1 MYDKISVDF
10 TKTGL
15 ENVKDLL
22 VDGGYPRAELEKI
35 AIYTTKEVDNQGTTE
50 LYVGTSD
57 ADFANRMTNAGVDVS
72 TVPSAATDTDGSVKA
87 GFTKIIKHNYRRV
100 DPVKTTQIHQFTD
113 TDENGDYI
121 ELNVPLTAI
130 TSEKLEKY
138 LKKALFSTT
147 GDAVTGQ
154 RIFGADVV
162 TEGGTPVTLQYG
174 ENKVNYDYTTDDAK
188 LCFAKRD
195 PQQKLT
201 VRLRSDVEIGDQ
213 VILFPYL
220 GNNPHELVS
229 DSTPIPAFETK
240 GLAQD
245 LTGLATRYVGQ
256 NAYGPNRDI
265 VKSNHVYGV
274 SINLNDVT
282 DPAKLKQAY
291 LTKAYANVPAR
302 QQLVAE
308 QEFQR
313 QGTTRVE
320 YSFGAGKLGADIER
334 VVEFRSTGSTSDPA
348 YKLTES
354 VGFYVAPTT
363 AKAIAKALHEAEH
376 NQGLFKD
383 EKILETSIGKAGDAT
398 IYYTLDDA
406 AALENHQASV
416 DTEDGRAKLKALF
429 EAQIGDTLIG
439 TKKALKVEFQ
449 DPDAGGVVYDKDS
462 FTFKISAAEGYEDF
476 IVGSIYVVGDF
487 TVGKFHVADELNGFS
502 EGLVAV

>member
-1 MYDKISVDF
+1 MYDKISVNF
-10 TKTGL
+10 EKTGL

-35 AIYTTKEVDNQGTTE
+35 SIYTTKEVDNQGTTE

-100 DPVKTTQIHQFTD
+100 DPVKSTQIHQFTD
-113 TDENGDYI
+113 SDVNGEYI
-121 ELNVPLTAI
+121 DLTAP
-130 TSEKLEKY
+130 SKENLDKY
-138 LKKALFSTT
+138 IKTFLFNTA
-147 GDAVTGQ
+147 GNPVLGQ
-154 RIFGADVV
+154 HIFGADIV
-162 TEGGTPVTLQYG
+162 TEGGASVILQYG

-256 NAYGPNRDI
+256 NAYGLNRDI

-313 QGTTRVE
+313 QGTTRVD
-320 YSFGAGKLGADIER
+320 YSFGAGKLGDIER
-334 VVEFRSTGSTSDPA
+334 VVEFRSTGDTSDPA

-398 IYYTLDDA
+398 IYFTLDDA

-416 DTEDGRAKLKALF
+416 DTEDGRTKLKALF
-429 EAQIGDTLIG
+429 DVQIRDTLIG
-439 TKKALKVEFQ
+439 TKKALKLEFQ

-487 TVGKFHVADELNGFS
+487 TVGKFHVAGELNGFS
-502 EGLVAV
+502 EGLVEV

>member
-22 VDGGYPRAELEKI
+22 VDGGYPRAELEKVS
-35 AIYTTKEVDNQGTTE
+35 IYTTKEVDNQGTTE
-50 LYVGTSD
+50 LYVGTAD

-72 TVPSAATDTDGSVKA
+72 TVPNSATDTDGSVKA

-100 DPVKTTQIHQFTD
+100 DPVKATQIHQFTD
-113 TDENGDYI
+113 TDENGEYVD
-121 ELNVPLTAI
+121 LTAPS
-130 TSEKLEKY
+130 SENLEKVF
-138 LKKALFSTT
+138 KKKLFSST
-147 GDAVTGQ
+147 GDVVTGQ
-154 RIFGADVV
+154 RIFGADIV
-162 TEGGTPVTLQYG
+162 TEGGASVTLQYG

-220 GNNPHELVS
+220 GYTPHELVS

-256 NAYGPNRDI
+256 NAYGPNHDI

-313 QGTTRVE
+313 QGTTRVD

-334 VVEFRSTGSTSDPA
+334 VVEFRSTGNTSDPA

-363 AKAIAKALHEAEH
+363 AKAVAKALHELEH

-398 IYYTLDDA
+398 IYYTLDDQ
-406 AALENHQASV
+406 AALDNHQASV
-416 DTEDGRAKLKALF
+416 DTEDGRTKLKALF
-429 EAQIGDTLIG
+429 ETQINDTLIG
-439 TKKALKVEFQ
+439 TKKAFKVEFQ
-449 DPDAGGVVYDKDS
+449 DPEANGVTYDKDS
-462 FTFKISAAEGYEDF
+462 FTFKISAAAGYEDF

-502 EGLVAV
+502 EGLVEV

>member
-22 VDGGYPRAELEKI
+22 VDGGYPRAELEKVS
-35 AIYTTKEVDNQGTTE
+35 IYTTKEVDNQGTTE
-50 LYVGTSD
+50 LYVGTAD

-72 TVPSAATDTDGSVKA
+72 TVPNSATDTDGSVKA

-100 DPVKTTQIHQFTD
+100 DPVKATQIHQFTD
-113 TDENGDYI
+113 TDENGEYVD
-121 ELNVPLTAI
+121 LTAPS
-130 TSEKLEKY
+130 SENLEKVF
-138 LKKALFSTT
+138 KKKLFSST
-147 GDAVTGQ
+147 GDVVTGQ
-154 RIFGADVV
+154 RIFGADIV
-162 TEGGTPVTLQYG
+162 TEGGASVTLQYG

-220 GNNPHELVS
+220 GYTPHELVS

-256 NAYGPNRDI
+256 SAFGPNRDI

-313 QGTTRVE
+313 QGTTRVG
-320 YSFGAGKLGADIER
+320 YSLGEGKLGDIER
-334 VVEFRSTGSTSDPA
+334 VVEFRSTGDTSDPA

-363 AKAIAKALHEAEH
+363 AKAVAKALHELEH

-398 IYYTLDDA
+398 IYYTLDDQ
-406 AALENHQASV
+406 AALEGHQASV
-416 DTEDGRAKLKALF
+416 DTEDGRAKLKQLF
-429 EAQIGDTLIG
+429 EVQISDTLIG

-449 DPDAGGVVYDKDS
+449 DPDAGGVTYDKDS

>member
-72 TVPSAATDTDGSVKA
+72 TVPNAATDTDGSVKA
-87 GFTKIIKHNYRRV
+87 GFTKVIKHNYRRL
-100 DPVKTTQIHQFTD
+100 DPVKTRQIHQFTD
-113 TDENGDYI
+113 TDENGEYVD
-121 ELNVPLTAI
+121 LTAP
-130 TSEKLEKY
+130 TSENLEKHI
-138 LKKALFSTT
+138 KKALFSST

-154 RIFGADVV
+154 RIFGADIV
-162 TEGGTPVTLQYG
+162 TEQGASVTLQYG

-220 GNNPHELVS
+220 GSTPHELVS

-256 NAYGPNRDI
+256 NAFGPNRDI

-274 SINLNDVT
+274 SVNLNDVT
-282 DPAKLKQAY
+282 DLAKLKQAY

-313 QGTTRVE
+313 QGTTRVG
-320 YSFGAGKLGADIER
+320 YSLGEGKLGDIER
-334 VVEFRSTGSTSDPA
+334 VVEFRSTGDTSDPA
-348 YKLTES
+348 YKLNS
-354 VGFYVAPTT
+354 FVGFYVAPTT

-376 NQGLFKD
+376 NHGLFKD

-416 DTEDGRAKLKALF
+416 DTEDGRTKLKALF

-502 EGLVAV
+502 EGLVEV

>member
-1 MYDKISVDF
+1 MYDKSSVDF
-10 TKTGL
+10 AKTGL

-22 VDGGYPRAELEKI
+22 VDGGYPRAELEKVS
-35 AIYTTKEVDNQGTTE
+35 IYTTKEVDNQGTTE
-50 LYVGTSD
+50 LYVGTAD

-72 TVPSAATDTDGSVKA
+72 TVPNSATDTDGSVKA

-100 DPVKTTQIHQFTD
+100 DPVKATQIHQFTD
-113 TDENGDYI
+113 TDENGEYVD
-121 ELNVPLTAI
+121 LTAPS
-130 TSEKLEKY
+130 SENLEKVF
-138 LKKALFSTT
+138 KKKLFSTT
-147 GDAVTGQ
+147 GDVVTGQ
-154 RIFGADVV
+154 RIFGADIV
-162 TEGGTPVTLQYG
+162 TEGGASVTLQYG

-220 GNNPHELVS
+220 GYTPHELVS

-256 NAYGPNRDI
+256 NAFGPNRDI

-313 QGTTRVE
+313 QGTTRVG
-320 YSFGAGKLGADIER
+320 YSLGEGKLGDIER
-334 VVEFRSTGSTSDPA
+334 VVEFRSTGDTSDPA

-363 AKAIAKALHEAEH
+363 AKAIAKALHELEH

-398 IYYTLDDA
+398 IYYTLDDQ
-406 AALENHQASV
+406 AALDNHQASV
-416 DTEDGRAKLKALF
+416 DTEDGRAKLKQLF
-429 EAQIGDTLIG
+429 EAQISDTLIS

-449 DPDAGGVVYDKDS
+449 DPDANGVTYDKDS

>member
-22 VDGGYPRAELEKI
+22 VDGGYPRAELDKFS
-35 AIYTTKEVDNQGTTE
+35 IYTTKEVDNEGVTE
-50 LYVGTSD
+50 LYVGTAD
-57 ADFANRMTNAGVDVS
+57 ADIANRMTNAGVDVS

-100 DPVKTTQIHQFTD
+100 DPVKSTQIHQFTD
-113 TDENGDYI
+113 TDENGEYVD
-121 ELNVPLTAI
+121 LTAPS
-130 TSEKLEKY
+130 SENLEKVF
-138 LKKALFSTT
+138 KKKLFSTT
-147 GDAVTGQ
+147 GDVVTGQ
-154 RIFGADVV
+154 RIFGADIV
-162 TEGGTPVTLQYG
+162 TEGGASVTLQYG

-220 GNNPHELVS
+220 GYTPHELVS

-256 NAYGPNRDI
+256 NAYGPNHDI

-313 QGTTRVE
+313 QGTTRVD

-334 VVEFRSTGSTSDPA
+334 VVEFRSTGDTSDPA
-348 YKLTES
+348 YKLTER

-363 AKAIAKALHEAEH
+363 AKAIAKALREAEH

-416 DTEDGRAKLKALF
+416 DTEDGRTKLKALF

-449 DPDAGGVVYDKDS
+449 DPDAGGVTYDKDS

>member
-22 VDGGYPRAELEKI
+22 VDGGYPRAELDKFS
-35 AIYTTKEVDNQGTTE
+35 IYTTKEVDNEGVTE
-50 LYVGTSD
+50 LYVGTAD
-57 ADFANRMTNAGVDVS
+57 ADIANRMTNAGVDVS
-72 TVPSAATDTDGSVKA
+72 TVPSSATDTDGSVKA

-100 DPVKTTQIHQFTD
+100 DPVKTRQIHQFTD
-113 TDENGDYI
+113 TDENGEYVD
-121 ELNVPLTAI
+121 LTAP
-130 TSEKLEKY
+130 TSENLEKHI
-138 LKKALFSTT
+138 KKALFSST
-147 GDAVTGQ
+147 GDVVTGQ
-154 RIFGADVV
+154 RIFGADIV
-162 TEGGTPVTLQYG
+162 TEQGASVTLQYG

-220 GNNPHELVS
+220 GSTPHELVS
-229 DSTPIPAFETK
+229 ESTPIPAFETK

-256 NAYGPNRDI
+256 SAFGPNRDI

-274 SINLNDVT
+274 SVNLNDVT
-282 DPAKLKQAY
+282 DVAKLKQAY

-313 QGTTRVE
+313 QGTTRVD
-320 YSFGAGKLGADIER
+320 YSFGAGKLGDIER
-334 VVEFRSTGSTSDPA
+334 VVEFRSTGSTGDPD

-363 AKAIAKALHEAEH
+363 AKAVAKALHEAEH

-449 DPDAGGVVYDKDS
+449 DPDASGVVYDKDS

>member
-15 ENVKDLL
+15 ENVKELL

-35 AIYTTKEVDNQGTTE
+35 SIYTTKEVDNQGTTE

-100 DPVKTTQIHQFTD
+100 DPVKTRQIHQFTD
-113 TDENGDYI
+113 TDENGEYLD
-121 ELNVPLTAI
+121 LTAP
-130 TSEKLEKY
+130 TSENLEKHI
-138 LKKALFSTT
+138 KKALFSST
-147 GDAVTGQ
+147 GDVVTGQ
-154 RIFGADVV
+154 RIFGADIV
-162 TEGGTPVTLQYG
+162 TEGGASVTLQYG

-220 GNNPHELVS
+220 GYTPHELVS

-274 SINLNDVT
+274 SVSLNDVT
-282 DPAKLKQAY
+282 DLAKLKQAY

-313 QGTTRVE
+313 QGTTRVD
-320 YSFGAGKLGADIER
+320 YSFGAGKLGDIER
-334 VVEFRSTGSTSDPA
+334 VVEFRSTGSTSDPD

-363 AKAIAKALHEAEH
+363 AKAIAKELHEAEH

-406 AALENHQASV
+406 AALENQQASV

-449 DPDAGGVVYDKDS
+449 DPDAGGVTYDKDS

>member
-22 VDGGYPRAELEKI
+22 VDGGYPRAELEKVS
-35 AIYTTKEVDNQGTTE
+35 IYTTKEVDNQGTTE
-50 LYVGTSD
+50 LYVGTAD

-72 TVPSAATDTDGSVKA
+72 TVPNSATDTDGSVKA

-100 DPVKTTQIHQFTD
+100 DPVKATQIHQFTD
-113 TDENGDYI
+113 TDENGEYVD
-121 ELNVPLTAI
+121 LTAPS
-130 TSEKLEKY
+130 SENLEKVF
-138 LKKALFSTT
+138 KKKLFSST
-147 GDAVTGQ
+147 GDVVTGQ
-154 RIFGADVV
+154 RIFGADIV
-162 TEGGTPVTLQYG
+162 TEGGASVTLQYG

-220 GNNPHELVS
+220 GYTPHELVS
-229 DSTPIPAFETK
+229 DSTPIQAFETK

-313 QGTTRVE
+313 QGTTRVG
-320 YSFGAGKLGADIER
+320 YSLGEGKLGDIER
-334 VVEFRSTGSTSDPA
+334 VVEFRSTGNTSDPA

-363 AKAIAKALHEAEH
+363 AKAVAKALHELEH

-398 IYYTLDDA
+398 IYYTLDDQ
-406 AALENHQASV
+406 AALDGHQASV
-416 DTEDGRAKLKALF
+416 DTEDGRAKLKQLF
-429 EAQIGDTLIG
+429 EAQISDTLIG

-449 DPDAGGVVYDKDS
+449 DPDAGGVTYDKDS

>member
-22 VDGGYPRAELEKI
+22 VDGGYPRAELEKVS
-35 AIYTTKEVDNQGTTE
+35 IYTTKEVDNQGTTE
-50 LYVGTSD
+50 LYVGTAD

-72 TVPSAATDTDGSVKA
+72 TVPNSATDTDGSVKA

-100 DPVKTTQIHQFTD
+100 DPVKATQIHQFTD
-113 TDENGDYI
+113 TDENGEYVD
-121 ELNVPLTAI
+121 LTAPS
-130 TSEKLEKY
+130 SENLEKVF
-138 LKKALFSTT
+138 KKKLFSST
-147 GDAVTGQ
+147 GDVITGQ
-154 RIFGADVV
+154 RIFGADIV
-162 TEGGTPVTLQYG
+162 TEGGASVTLQYG

-220 GNNPHELVS
+220 GYTPHELVS

-256 NAYGPNRDI
+256 NAFGPNRDI

-313 QGTTRVE
+313 RGTIRVG
-320 YSFGAGKLGADIER
+320 YSLGEGKLGDIER
-334 VVEFRSTGSTSDPA
+334 VVEFRSTGNTSDPA

-363 AKAIAKALHEAEH
+363 AKAVAKALHELEH

-398 IYYTLDDA
+398 IYYTLDDQ
-406 AALENHQASV
+406 AALDNHQASV
-416 DTEDGRAKLKALF
+416 DTEDGRAKLKQLF
-429 EAQIGDTLIG
+429 EVQISDTLIG

-449 DPDAGGVVYDKDS
+449 DPDAGGVTYDKDS

>member
-22 VDGGYPRAELEKI
+22 VDGGYPRAELEKVS
-35 AIYTTKEVDNQGTTE
+35 IYTTKEVDNQGTTE

-72 TVPSAATDTDGSVKA
+72 TVPNSATDTDGSVKA
-87 GFTKIIKHNYRRV
+87 GFTKVIKHSYRRV
-100 DPVKTTQIHQFTD
+100 DPVKATQIHQFTD
-113 TDENGDYI
+113 TDENGEYVD
-121 ELNVPLTAI
+121 LTAPS
-130 TSEKLEKY
+130 SENLEKVF
-138 LKKALFSTT
+138 KKKLFSTT
-147 GDAVTGQ
+147 GDVVTGQ
-154 RIFGADVV
+154 RIFGADIV
-162 TEGGTPVTLQYG
+162 TEGGASVTLQYG

-195 PQQKLT
+195 TQQKLT
-201 VRLRSDVEIGDQ
+201 VRLRSDVDIGDQ

-220 GNNPHELVS
+220 GYTPHELVS

-256 NAYGPNRDI
+256 SAFGPNRDI

-313 QGTTRVE
+313 QGTTRVD

-334 VVEFRSTGSTSDPA
+334 VVEFRSTGDTSDPA

-363 AKAIAKALHEAEH
+363 AKAVAKALHELEH

-398 IYYTLDDA
+398 IYYTLDDQ
-406 AALENHQASV
+406 AALDNHQASV
-416 DTEDGRAKLKALF
+416 DTEDGRTKLKALF

-476 IVGSIYVVGDF
+476 IVGSVYVVGDF

>member
-100 DPVKTTQIHQFTD
+100 DPVKSTQIHQFTD
-113 TDENGDYI
+113 SDVNGDYI
-121 ELNVPLTAI
+121 DLTAP
-130 TSEKLEKY
+130 SKENLDKY
-138 LKKALFSTT
+138 IKTFLFNTT
-147 GDAVTGQ
+147 GNPVLGQ
-154 RIFGADVV
+154 PIFGADIV
-162 TEGGTPVTLQYG
+162 TEGGASVTLQYG

-220 GNNPHELVS
+220 GSTPHELVS

-256 NAYGPNRDI
+256 KTYGTPANNT

-313 QGTTRVE
+313 QGTTSVD

-334 VVEFRSTGSTSDPA
+334 VVEFRSTGDTRDPA

-383 EKILETSIGKAGDAT
+383 EKILETSIGKSGDAT

-406 AALENHQASV
+406 SALENHQASV
-416 DTEDGRAKLKALF
+416 DTEDGRTKLKALF

>member
-35 AIYTTKEVDNQGTTE
+35 SIYTTKEVDNQGTTE

-100 DPVKTTQIHQFTD
+100 DPVKTRQIHQFTD
-113 TDENGDYI
+113 TDENGEYLD
-121 ELNVPLTAI
+121 LTAP
-130 TSEKLEKY
+130 TSENLEKHI
-138 LKKALFSTT
+138 KKALFSST
-147 GDAVTGQ
+147 GDVVTGQ
-154 RIFGADVV
+154 RIFGADIV
-162 TEGGTPVTLQYG
+162 TEGGTSVTLQYG

-201 VRLRSDVEIGDQ
+201 VRLRSDVEVGDQ

-220 GNNPHELVS
+220 GSTPHELVS

-256 NAYGPNRDI
+256 KTYGAPANNT

-274 SINLNDVT
+274 SIDLNDVT

-313 QGTTRVE
+313 HGTTRVG
-320 YSFGAGKLGADIER
+320 YSLGEGKLGDIER
-334 VVEFRSTGSTSDPA
+334 VVEFRSTGDTSDPA

-376 NQGLFKD
+376 NPGLFKD

-398 IYYTLDDA
+398 IYYTLDDQ
-406 AALENHQASV
+406 AALDTHQASV
-416 DTEDGRAKLKALF
+416 DTEDGRTKLKALF
-429 EAQIGDTLIG
+429 EVQIRDTLIG

-449 DPDAGGVVYDKDS
+449 DPDAGGVTYDKDS

>member
-1 MYDKISVDF
+1 MYDKISVNF
-10 TKTGL
+10 EKTGL

-35 AIYTTKEVDNQGTTE
+35 SIYTTKEVDNQGTTE

-100 DPVKTTQIHQFTD
+100 DPVKSTQIHQFTD
-113 TDENGDYI
+113 SDVNGEYI
-121 ELNVPLTAI
+121 DLTAP
-130 TSEKLEKY
+130 SKENLDKY
-138 LKKALFSTT
+138 IKTFLFNTA
-147 GDAVTGQ
+147 GNPVLGQ
-154 RIFGADVV
+154 HIFGADIV
-162 TEGGTPVTLQYG
+162 TEGGASVILQYG

-256 NAYGPNRDI
+256 NAYGLNRDI

-313 QGTTRVE
+313 QGTTRVD

-334 VVEFRSTGSTSDPA
+334 VVEFRSTGDTSDPA

-398 IYYTLDDA
+398 IYFTLDDA

-416 DTEDGRAKLKALF
+416 DTEDGRTKLKALF
-429 EAQIGDTLIG
+429 DVQIRDTLIG
-439 TKKALKVEFQ
+439 TKKALKLEFQ
-449 DPDAGGVVYDKDS
+449 DPDAGGVTYDKDS

>member
-1 MYDKISVDF
+1 MYDKISVVF

-22 VDGGYPRAELEKI
+22 VDGGYPRAELDKFS
-35 AIYTTKEVDNQGTTE
+35 IYTTKEVDNEGVTE
-50 LYVGTSD
+50 LYVGTAD
-57 ADFANRMTNAGVDVS
+57 ADIANRMTNAGVDVS
-72 TVPSAATDTDGSVKA
+72 TVPSAASDTDGSVKA

-100 DPVKTTQIHQFTD
+100 DPVKTRQIHQFTD
-113 TDENGDYI
+113 TDENGEYVD
-121 ELNVPLTAI
+121 LTTP
-130 TSEKLEKY
+130 TSENLEKHI
-138 LKKALFSTT
+138 KKALFSTT
-147 GDAVTGQ
+147 GDTVTGQ
-154 RIFGADVV
+154 RIFGADIV
-162 TEGGTPVTLQYG
+162 TEQGASVTLQYG

-220 GNNPHELVS
+220 DNNPHELVS

-256 NAYGPNRDI
+256 SAFGPNRDI

-274 SINLNDVT
+274 SVNLNDVT

-320 YSFGAGKLGADIER
+320 YSFGAGKLGDIER
-334 VVEFRSTGSTSDPA
+334 VVEFRSTGSTSDPD

-398 IYYTLDDA
+398 IYFTLDDA

-416 DTEDGRAKLKALF
+416 DTEDGRTKLKALF

-449 DPDAGGVVYDKDS
+449 DPDAGGVTYDKDS
-462 FTFKISAAEGYEDF
+462 FTFKISAAAGYEDF

-502 EGLVAV
+502 EGLVEV

>member
-22 VDGGYPRAELEKI
+22 VDGGYPRAELEKVS
-35 AIYTTKEVDNQGTTE
+35 IYTTKEVDNQGTTE
-50 LYVGTSD
+50 LYVGTAD

-72 TVPSAATDTDGSVKA
+72 TVPNAATDTDGSVKA
-87 GFTKIIKHNYRRV
+87 GFTKIIKHNYRRI
-100 DPVKTTQIHQFTD
+100 DPVKSTQIHQFTD
-113 TDENGDYI
+113 TDENGEYVD
-121 ELNVPLTAI
+121 LTAPS
-130 TSEKLEKY
+130 SENLEKVF
-138 LKKALFSTT
+138 KKKLFSST
-147 GDAVTGQ
+147 GDVVTGQ
-154 RIFGADVV
+154 RIFGADIV
-162 TEGGTPVTLQYG
+162 TEGGVSVTLQYG

-220 GNNPHELVS
+220 GYTPHELVS

-256 NAYGPNRDI
+256 SAFGPNRDI

-313 QGTTRVE
+313 QGTTRVD
-320 YSFGAGKLGADIER
+320 YSFGAGKLGTDIER
-334 VVEFRSTGSTSDPA
+334 VVEFRSTGNTSDPA

-363 AKAIAKALHEAEH
+363 AKAVAKALHEAEH

-398 IYYTLDDA
+398 IYYTLDDQ
-406 AALENHQASV
+406 AALDNHQASV

-429 EAQIGDTLIG
+429 EAQISDTLIG

-476 IVGSIYVVGDF
+476 IVGSVYVVGDF

>member
-22 VDGGYPRAELEKI
+22 VDGGYPRAELEKVS
-35 AIYTTKEVDNQGTTE
+35 IYTTKEVDNQGTTE
-50 LYVGTSD
+50 LYVGTAD

-72 TVPSAATDTDGSVKA
+72 TVPNSATDTDGSVKA

-100 DPVKTTQIHQFTD
+100 DPVKATQIHQFTD
-113 TDENGDYI
+113 TDENGEYVD
-121 ELNVPLTAI
+121 LTAPS
-130 TSEKLEKY
+130 SENLEKVF
-138 LKKALFSTT
+138 KKKLFSTT
-147 GDAVTGQ
+147 GDVVTGQ
-154 RIFGADVV
+154 RIFGADIV
-162 TEGGTPVTLQYG
+162 TEGGASVTLQYG

-220 GNNPHELVS
+220 GYTPHELVS

-256 NAYGPNRDI
+256 SVFGPNRDI

-313 QGTTRVE
+313 QGTTRVG
-320 YSFGAGKLGADIER
+320 YSLGEGKLGDIER
-334 VVEFRSTGSTSDPA
+334 VVEFRSAGDTSDPA

-363 AKAIAKALHEAEH
+363 AKAVAKALHELEH

-398 IYYTLDDA
+398 IYYTLDDQ
-406 AALENHQASV
+406 AALDNHQASV
-416 DTEDGRAKLKALF
+416 DTEDGRAKLKQLF

>member
-35 AIYTTKEVDNQGTTE
+35 SIYTTKEVDNQGTTE

-57 ADFANRMTNAGVDVS
+57 ADFANRMTNAGVDVN
-72 TVPSAATDTDGSVKA
+72 TVPSAASDTDGSVKA

-100 DPVKTTQIHQFTD
+100 DPVKTRQIHQFTD
-113 TDENGDYI
+113 TDENGEYVD
-121 ELNVPLTAI
+121 LTAP
-130 TSEKLEKY
+130 TSENLEKHI
-138 LKKALFSTT
+138 KKALFSST
-147 GDAVTGQ
+147 GDVVTGQ
-154 RIFGADVV
+154 RIFGADIV
-162 TEGGTPVTLQYG
+162 TEQGASVTLQYG

-220 GNNPHELVS
+220 GSTPHELVS

-256 NAYGPNRDI
+256 NAFGPNHDI

-291 LTKAYANVPAR
+291 LTKAYANVPVR

-320 YSFGAGKLGADIER
+320 YSFGAGKLGDIER
-334 VVEFRSTGSTSDPA
+334 VVEFRSTGSTSDPD

-398 IYYTLDDA
+398 IYFTLDDA

-416 DTEDGRAKLKALF
+416 DTEDGRTKLKALF
-429 EAQIGDTLIG
+429 EAQISDTLIG

-449 DPDAGGVVYDKDS
+449 DPDAGGVTYDKDS

>member
-22 VDGGYPRAELEKI
+22 VDGGYPRAELDKFS
-35 AIYTTKEVDNQGTTE
+35 IYTTKEVDNEGVTE
-50 LYVGTSD
+50 LYVGTAD
-57 ADFANRMTNAGVDVS
+57 ADIANRMTNAGVDVS

-100 DPVKTTQIHQFTD
+100 DPVKTRQIHQFTD
-113 TDENGDYI
+113 TDENGEYVD
-121 ELNVPLTAI
+121 LTAP
-130 TSEKLEKY
+130 TSENLEKHI
-138 LKKALFSTT
+138 KKALFSST

-154 RIFGADVV
+154 RIFGADIV
-162 TEGGTPVTLQYG
+162 TEQGASVTLQYG

-220 GNNPHELVS
+220 GSTPHELVS

-256 NAYGPNRDI
+256 SAFGSNRDI

-320 YSFGAGKLGADIER
+320 YSFGAGKLGDIER
-334 VVEFRSTGSTSDPA
+334 VVEFRSTGSTSDPD

-416 DTEDGRAKLKALF
+416 DTEDGRTKLKALF
-429 EAQIGDTLIG
+429 EAQIGDTLID

>member
-22 VDGGYPRAELEKI
+22 VDGGYPRAELEKVS
-35 AIYTTKEVDNQGTTE
+35 IYTTKEVDNQGTTE
-50 LYVGTSD
+50 LYVGTAD

-72 TVPSAATDTDGSVKA
+72 TVPNSATDTDGSVKA

-100 DPVKTTQIHQFTD
+100 DPVKATQIHQFTD
-113 TDENGDYI
+113 TDENGEYVD
-121 ELNVPLTAI
+121 LTAPS
-130 TSEKLEKY
+130 SENLEKVF
-138 LKKALFSTT
+138 KKKLFSST
-147 GDAVTGQ
+147 GDVVTGQ
-154 RIFGADVV
+154 RIFGADIV
-162 TEGGTPVTLQYG
+162 TEGGASVTLQYG

-220 GNNPHELVS
+220 GYTPHELVS

-256 NAYGPNRDI
+256 NTYGPNRDI

-313 QGTTRVE
+313 QGTTRVD

-363 AKAIAKALHEAEH
+363 AKAVAKALHELEH

-398 IYYTLDDA
+398 IYYTLDDQ
-406 AALENHQASV
+406 AALDNHQASV
-416 DTEDGRAKLKALF
+416 DTEDGRAKLKQLF
-429 EAQIGDTLIG
+429 EAQISDTLIG

-449 DPDAGGVVYDKDS
+449 DPDAGGVTYDKDS

>member
-22 VDGGYPRAELEKI
+22 VDGGYPRAELEKVS
-35 AIYTTKEVDNQGTTE
+35 IYTTKEVDNQGTTE
-50 LYVGTSD
+50 LYVGTAD

-72 TVPSAATDTDGSVKA
+72 TVPNSATDTDGSVKA

-100 DPVKTTQIHQFTD
+100 DPVKATQIHQFTD
-113 TDENGDYI
+113 TDENGEYVD
-121 ELNVPLTAI
+121 LTAPS
-130 TSEKLEKY
+130 SENLEKVF
-138 LKKALFSTT
+138 KKKLFSTT
-147 GDAVTGQ
+147 GDVVTGQ
-154 RIFGADVV
+154 RIFGADIV
-162 TEGGTPVTLQYG
+162 TEGGASVTLQYG

-220 GNNPHELVS
+220 GYTPHELVS

-256 NAYGPNRDI
+256 SAFGPNHDI

-313 QGTTRVE
+313 QGTTRVG
-320 YSFGAGKLGADIER
+320 YSLGEGKLGDIER
-334 VVEFRSTGSTSDPA
+334 VVEFRSTGDTSDPA

-363 AKAIAKALHEAEH
+363 AKAVAKALHELEH

-398 IYYTLDDA
+398 IYYTLDDQ
-406 AALENHQASV
+406 AALDNHQASV
-416 DTEDGRAKLKALF
+416 DTEDGRVKLKQLF
-429 EAQIGDTLIG
+429 EVQISDTLIG

>member
-1 MYDKISVDF
+1 M
-10 TKTGL
+10 
-15 ENVKDLL
+15 
-22 VDGGYPRAELEKI
+22 GY
-35 AIYTTKEVDNQGTTE
+35 T
-50 LYVGTSD
+50 
-57 ADFANRMTNAGVDVS
+57 
-72 TVPSAATDTDGSVKA
+72 
-87 GFTKIIKHNYRRV
+87 
-100 DPVKTTQIHQFTD
+100 
-113 TDENGDYI
+113 
-121 ELNVPLTAI
+121 
-130 TSEKLEKY
+130 
-138 LKKALFSTT
+138 
-147 GDAVTGQ
+147 
-154 RIFGADVV
+154 
-162 TEGGTPVTLQYG
+162 
-174 ENKVNYDYTTDDAK
+174 
-188 LCFAKRD
+188 
-195 PQQKLT
+195 
-201 VRLRSDVEIGDQ
+201 
-213 VILFPYL
+213 
-220 GNNPHELVS
+220 PHELVS

-256 NAYGPNRDI
+256 NAYGPNHDI

-313 QGTTRVE
+313 QGTTRVD

-334 VVEFRSTGSTSDPA
+334 VVEFRSTGDTSDPA

-363 AKAIAKALHEAEH
+363 AKAIAKALREAEH

-416 DTEDGRAKLKALF
+416 DTEDGRTKLKALF

-449 DPDAGGVVYDKDS
+449 DPDAGGVTYDKDS

>member
-10 TKTGL
+10 EKTGL

-50 LYVGTSD
+50 LYVGTAD

-72 TVPSAATDTDGSVKA
+72 TVPNSANDTDGSVKA

-100 DPVKTTQIHQFTD
+100 DPVKSTQIHQFTD
-113 TDENGDYI
+113 TDVNGEYI
-121 ELNVPLTAI
+121 DLTAP
-130 TSEKLEKY
+130 SKENLDKY
-138 LKKALFSTT
+138 IKTFLFNTA
-147 GDAVTGQ
+147 GNPVLGQ
-154 RIFGADVV
+154 HIFGADIV
-162 TEGGTPVTLQYG
+162 TEGGASVTLQYG

-220 GNNPHELVS
+220 GYTPHELVS

-256 NAYGPNRDI
+256 SAFGPNRDI

-313 QGTTRVE
+313 QGTTRVG
-320 YSFGAGKLGADIER
+320 YSLGEGKLGDIER
-334 VVEFRSTGSTSDPA
+334 VVEFRSTGDTSDPA

-363 AKAIAKALHEAEH
+363 AKAIAKALHELEH

-398 IYYTLDDA
+398 IYYTLDDQ
-406 AALENHQASV
+406 AALDNHQASV
-416 DTEDGRAKLKALF
+416 DTEDGRAKLKQLF
-429 EAQIGDTLIG
+429 EAQISDTLIG

-476 IVGSIYVVGDF
+476 IVGSVYVVGDF

>member
-72 TVPSAATDTDGSVKA
+72 TVPSAASDTDGSVKA

-100 DPVKTTQIHQFTD
+100 DPVKSTQIHQFTD
-113 TDENGDYI
+113 SDVNGDYI
-121 ELNVPLTAI
+121 DLTAP
-130 TSEKLEKY
+130 SKENLDKY
-138 LKKALFSTT
+138 IKTFLFNTA
-147 GDAVTGQ
+147 GNPVLGQ
-154 RIFGADVV
+154 PIFGADIV
-162 TEGGTPVTLQYG
+162 TEGGASVTLQYG

-201 VRLRSDVEIGDQ
+201 VRLRSDVEVGDQ

-220 GNNPHELVS
+220 GSTPHELVS

-256 NAYGPNRDI
+256 KTYGTPANNTI
-265 VKSNHVYGV
+265 KSNHVYGV

-313 QGTTRVE
+313 QGTTRVD
-320 YSFGAGKLGADIER
+320 YSFGEGKLGADVER
-334 VVEFRSTGSTSDPA
+334 VVEFRSTGDTSDPA

-398 IYYTLDDA
+398 IYFTLDDA

-449 DPDAGGVVYDKDS
+449 DPDAGGVTYDKDS

>member
-35 AIYTTKEVDNQGTTE
+35 SIYTTKEVDNQGTTE

-72 TVPSAATDTDGSVKA
+72 TVPNSATDTDGSVKA
-87 GFTKIIKHNYRRV
+87 GFTKVIKHNYRRV
-100 DPVKTTQIHQFTD
+100 DPVKTRQIHQFTD
-113 TDENGDYI
+113 TDENGEYVD
-121 ELNVPLTAI
+121 LTAP
-130 TSEKLEKY
+130 TSENLEKRI
-138 LKKALFSTT
+138 KKALFSST
-147 GDAVTGQ
+147 GDVVTGQ
-154 RIFGADVV
+154 RIFGADIV
-162 TEGGTPVTLQYG
+162 TEGGASVTFQYG

-220 GNNPHELVS
+220 GQNPHELVS

-256 NAYGPNRDI
+256 NAFGPNHDI

-274 SINLNDVT
+274 SIDLNDVT

-313 QGTTRVE
+313 HGTTRVG
-320 YSFGAGKLGADIER
+320 YSLGEGKLGDIER
-334 VVEFRSTGSTSDPA
+334 VVEFRSTGDTSDPA

-376 NQGLFKD
+376 NPGLFKD

-398 IYYTLDDA
+398 IYYTLDDQ
-406 AALENHQASV
+406 AALDNHQASV
-416 DTEDGRAKLKALF
+416 DTEDGRTKLKALF

-449 DPDAGGVVYDKDS
+449 DPDAGGVTYDKDS
-462 FTFKISAAEGYEDF
+462 FTFKISAAAGYEDF
-476 IVGSIYVVGDF
+476 IVGSIYIVGDF

-502 EGLVAV
+502 EGLVVA

>member
-22 VDGGYPRAELEKI
+22 VDGGYPRAELEKVS
-35 AIYTTKEVDNQGTTE
+35 IYTTKEVDNQGTTE
-50 LYVGTSD
+50 LYVGTAD

-72 TVPSAATDTDGSVKA
+72 TVPNSASDTDGSVKA

-100 DPVKTTQIHQFTD
+100 DPVKATQIHQFTD
-113 TDENGDYI
+113 TDENGEYVD
-121 ELNVPLTAI
+121 LTAP
-130 TSEKLEKY
+130 TSDVLEK
-138 LKKALFSTT
+138 KVKAKLFSST
-147 GDAVTGQ
+147 GDNSPYAQ
-154 RIFGADVV
+154 RIFGADIV
-162 TEGGTPVTLQYG
+162 TEGGASVTFQYG

-313 QGTTRVE
+313 HGTTRVG
-320 YSFGAGKLGADIER
+320 YSLGEGKLGDIER
-334 VVEFRSTGSTSDPA
+334 VVEFRSTGDTRDPA

-398 IYYTLDDA
+398 IYYTLDDQ
-406 AALENHQASV
+406 AALDNHQASV
-416 DTEDGRAKLKALF
+416 DTEDGRAKLKQLF
-429 EAQIGDTLIG
+429 EAQISDTLIG

-449 DPDAGGVVYDKDS
+449 DPDASGVTYDKDS
-462 FTFKISAAEGYEDF
+462 FTFKISAVEGYEDF

>member
-22 VDGGYPRAELEKI
+22 VDGGYPRAELEKVS
-35 AIYTTKEVDNQGTTE
+35 IYTTKEVDNQGTTE
-50 LYVGTSD
+50 LYVGTTD
-57 ADFANRMTNAGVDVS
+57 ADFANRMTNAGVDVN
-72 TVPSAATDTDGSVKA
+72 TVPNSATDTDGSVKA

-100 DPVKTTQIHQFTD
+100 DPVKATQIHQFTD
-113 TDENGDYI
+113 TDENGEYVD
-121 ELNVPLTAI
+121 LT
-130 TSEKLEKY
+130 TPSSENLEKVF
-138 LKKALFSTT
+138 KKKLFSST
-147 GDAVTGQ
+147 GNVVTGQ
-154 RIFGADVV
+154 RIFGADIV
-162 TEGGTPVTLQYG
+162 TEGGASVTLQYG

-220 GNNPHELVS
+220 GYTPHELVS

-256 NAYGPNRDI
+256 SAFGPNRDI

-320 YSFGAGKLGADIER
+320 YSFGAGKLGDIER
-334 VVEFRSTGSTSDPA
+334 VVEFRSTGNTSDPA

-376 NQGLFKD
+376 NPGLFKD

-398 IYYTLDDA
+398 IYYTLDDQ
-406 AALENHQASV
+406 AALDNHQASV
-416 DTEDGRAKLKALF
+416 DTEDGRTKLKQLF
-429 EAQIGDTLIG
+429 EAQISDTLIG

-449 DPDAGGVVYDKDS
+449 DPGAGGVTYDKDS

>member
-22 VDGGYPRAELEKI
+22 VDGGYPRAELDKFS
-35 AIYTTKEVDNQGTTE
+35 IYTTKEVDNEGVTE
-50 LYVGTSD
+50 LYVGTAD
-57 ADFANRMTNAGVDVS
+57 ADIANRMTNAGVDVS
-72 TVPSAATDTDGSVKA
+72 TVPSAASDTDGSVKA

-100 DPVKTTQIHQFTD
+100 DPVKTRQIHQFTD
-113 TDENGDYI
+113 TDENGEYVD
-121 ELNVPLTAI
+121 LTQP
-130 TSEKLEKY
+130 TSENLEKHI
-138 LKKALFSTT
+138 KKALFSST
-147 GDAVTGQ
+147 GDVVTGQ
-154 RIFGADVV
+154 RIFGADIV
-162 TEGGTPVTLQYG
+162 TEQGASVTLQYG

-220 GNNPHELVS
+220 GSTPHELVN

-256 NAYGPNRDI
+256 NAFGPNRDI

-274 SINLNDVT
+274 SVNLNDVT
-282 DPAKLKQAY
+282 DLAKLKQAY

-313 QGTTRVE
+313 QGTTRVD
-320 YSFGAGKLGADIER
+320 YSFGAGKLGDIER
-334 VVEFRSTGSTSDPA
+334 VVEFRSTGDTSDPA
-348 YKLTES
+348 YKLNS
-354 VGFYVAPTT
+354 FVGFYVAPTT
-363 AKAIAKALHEAEH
+363 AKAVAKALHEAEH
-376 NQGLFKD
+376 DPGLFKD

-398 IYYTLDDA
+398 IYYTLDDQ
-406 AALENHQASV
+406 AALDNHQASV
-416 DTEDGRAKLKALF
+416 DTEDGRTKLKALF

-449 DPDAGGVVYDKDS
+449 DPDAGGVTYDKDS

-476 IVGSIYVVGDF
+476 IVGSVYVVGDF

>member
-35 AIYTTKEVDNQGTTE
+35 SIYTTKEVDNQGTTE

-100 DPVKTTQIHQFTD
+100 DPVKSTQIHQFTD
-113 TDENGDYI
+113 SDVNGDYI
-121 ELNVPLTAI
+121 DLTAP
-130 TSEKLEKY
+130 SKENLDKY
-138 LKKALFSTT
+138 IKTFLFNTASNP
-147 GDAVTGQ
+147 VLGQ
-154 RIFGADVV
+154 PIFGADIV
-162 TEGGTPVTLQYG
+162 TEGGTSVTLQYG

-220 GNNPHELVS
+220 GQNPHELVS

-256 NAYGPNRDI
+256 KTYGTPANNT

-274 SINLNDVT
+274 SISLNDVT

-313 QGTTRVE
+313 QGTTRVD

-334 VVEFRSTGSTSDPA
+334 VVEFRSTGDTSDSA

-376 NQGLFKD
+376 NPGLFKD

-429 EAQIGDTLIG
+429 EVQIGDTLVG

-449 DPDAGGVVYDKDS
+449 DPDAGGVTYDKDS

>member
-22 VDGGYPRAELEKI
+22 VDGGYPRAELEKVS
-35 AIYTTKEVDNQGTTE
+35 IYTTKEVDNQGTTE
-50 LYVGTSD
+50 LYVGTAD

-72 TVPSAATDTDGSVKA
+72 TVPNSATDTDGSVKA

-100 DPVKTTQIHQFTD
+100 DPVKATQIHQFTD
-113 TDENGDYI
+113 TDENGEYVD
-121 ELNVPLTAI
+121 LTQPS
-130 TSEKLEKY
+130 SENLEKVF
-138 LKKALFSTT
+138 KKKLFSTT
-147 GDAVTGQ
+147 GDVVTGQ
-154 RIFGADVV
+154 RIFGADIV
-162 TEGGTPVTLQYG
+162 TEGGASVTLQYG
-174 ENKVNYDYTTDDAK
+174 ENKVNYDYTTGDAK

-220 GNNPHELVS
+220 GYTPHELVS

-256 NAYGPNRDI
+256 SAFGPNRDI

-313 QGTTRVE
+313 QGTTRVG
-320 YSFGAGKLGADIER
+320 YSLGEGKLGDIER
-334 VVEFRSTGSTSDPA
+334 VVEFRSTGDTSDPA

-363 AKAIAKALHEAEH
+363 AKAVAKALHELEH

-398 IYYTLDDA
+398 IYYTLDDQ
-406 AALENHQASV
+406 AALDGHQASV
-416 DTEDGRAKLKALF
+416 DTEDGRAKLKQLF

-449 DPDAGGVVYDKDS
+449 DPNAGGVVYDKDS

>member
-35 AIYTTKEVDNQGTTE
+35 SIYTTKEVDNQGTTE
-50 LYVGTSD
+50 LYVGTAD

-100 DPVKTTQIHQFTD
+100 DPVKSTQIHQFTD
-113 TDENGDYI
+113 SDVNGDYI
-121 ELNVPLTAI
+121 DLTAP
-130 TSEKLEKY
+130 SKENLDKY
-138 LKKALFSTT
+138 IKTFLFNTA
-147 GDAVTGQ
+147 GNPVLGQ
-154 RIFGADVV
+154 PIFGADIV
-162 TEGGTPVTLQYG
+162 TEGGASVTLQYG

-220 GNNPHELVS
+220 GSTPHELVS

-256 NAYGPNRDI
+256 KTYGTPANNT

-282 DPAKLKQAY
+282 DPTKLKQAY

-313 QGTTRVE
+313 HGTTRVD
-320 YSFGAGKLGADIER
+320 YSLGAGKLGDIER
-334 VVEFRSTGSTSDPA
+334 VVEFRSTGDTSDPA

-398 IYYTLDDA
+398 IYYTLDDQ
-406 AALENHQASV
+406 AALDAHQASV
-416 DTEDGRAKLKALF
+416 DTEDGRTKLKALF
-429 EAQIGDTLIG
+429 ETQISDTLIG

-449 DPDAGGVVYDKDS
+449 DPDAGGVTYDKDS

>member
-10 TKTGL
+10 EKTGL

-50 LYVGTSD
+50 LYVGTAD

-72 TVPSAATDTDGSVKA
+72 TVPNSATDTDGSVKA

-100 DPVKTTQIHQFTD
+100 DPVKSSQIHQFTD
-113 TDENGDYI
+113 TDENGEYVD
-121 ELNVPLTAI
+121 LTAP
-130 TSEKLEKY
+130 SKENLDKY
-138 LKKALFSTT
+138 IKTFLFNTA
-147 GDAVTGQ
+147 GNPVLGQ
-154 RIFGADVV
+154 YIFGADIV
-162 TEGGTPVTLQYG
+162 TEGGASVTLQYG

-220 GNNPHELVS
+220 GYTPHELVS
-229 DSTPIPAFETK
+229 DSTPIQSFETK

-256 NAYGPNRDI
+256 SAFGPNRDI

-313 QGTTRVE
+313 QGTTRVD

-334 VVEFRSTGSTSDPA
+334 VVEFRSTGGTSDPA

-363 AKAIAKALHEAEH
+363 AKAVAKALHELEH

-476 IVGSIYVVGDF
+476 IVGSVYVVGDF

-502 EGLVAV
+502 EGLVEV

>member
-15 ENVKDLL
+15 ENVKELL

-35 AIYTTKEVDNQGTTE
+35 SIYTTKEVDNQGTTE

-72 TVPSAATDTDGSVKA
+72 TVPSSATDTDGSVKA

-100 DPVKTTQIHQFTD
+100 DPVKTRQIHQFTD
-113 TDENGDYI
+113 TDENGEYVD
-121 ELNVPLTAI
+121 LTQP
-130 TSEKLEKY
+130 TSETLEKRI
-138 LKKALFSTT
+138 KKAVFSST
-147 GDAVTGQ
+147 GDAVTGE
-154 RIFGADVV
+154 RIFGADFV
-162 TEGGTPVTLQYG
+162 TEGGAAVTLQYG
-174 ENKVNYDYTTDDAK
+174 ENKLAYDYATDDAK

-195 PQQKLT
+195 PQEKLT

-213 VILFPYL
+213 VILFAQF
-220 GNNPHELVS
+220 GTPHELVS
-229 DSTPIPAFETK
+229 ESTPIPAFETK

-245 LTGLATRYVGQ
+245 KVGLATRYVGQ
-256 NAYGPNRDI
+256 NAYGPNHDI

-274 SINLNDVT
+274 SVNLDDVT
-282 DPAKLKQAY
+282 DLAKLKQAY

-313 QGTTRVE
+313 QSATRVD
-320 YSFGAGKLGADIER
+320 YSFGAGKLGDIER
-334 VVEFRSTGSTSDPA
+334 VVEFRSTGDTSDPA
-348 YKLTES
+348 YKLSES

-363 AKAIAKALHEAEH
+363 AKAIAQKFHENEK
-376 NQGLFKD
+376 QFGLFKD

-406 AALENHQASV
+406 AALANHQASV
-416 DTEDGRAKLKALF
+416 DTEDGRAKLKTLF
-429 EAQIGDTLIG
+429 EAQISDTMTG
-439 TKKALKVEFQ
+439 SHKAFKVEYQ
-449 DPDAGGVVYDKDS
+449 DPDAGGVTFDKDS
-462 FTFKISAAEGYEDF
+462 FTFKISAAAGYEDF
-476 IVGSIYVVGDF
+476 IVGSVYVVGDF

>member
-22 VDGGYPRAELEKI
+22 VDGGYPRAELEKVS
-35 AIYTTKEVDNQGTTE
+35 IYTTKEVDNQGTTE
-50 LYVGTSD
+50 LYVGTAD

-100 DPVKTTQIHQFTD
+100 DPVKATQIHQFTD
-113 TDENGDYI
+113 TDENGEYVD
-121 ELNVPLTAI
+121 LTQPS
-130 TSEKLEKY
+130 SENLEKVF
-138 LKKALFSTT
+138 KKKLFSST
-147 GDAVTGQ
+147 GDVVTGQ
-154 RIFGADVV
+154 RIFGADIV
-162 TEGGTPVTLQYG
+162 TEGGASVTLQYG

-220 GNNPHELVS
+220 GYTPHELVS

-256 NAYGPNRDI
+256 NAFGPNRDI

-313 QGTTRVE
+313 QGTTRVD

-334 VVEFRSTGSTSDPA
+334 VVEFRSTGDTSDPA

-363 AKAIAKALHEAEH
+363 AKAVAKALHELEH

-398 IYYTLDDA
+398 IYYTLDDQ
-406 AALENHQASV
+406 AALDAHQASA

-429 EAQIGDTLIG
+429 EAQINDTLIG

-476 IVGSIYVVGDF
+476 IVGSVYVVGDF
-487 TVGKFHVADELNGFS
+487 TIGKFHVADELNGFS

>member
-35 AIYTTKEVDNQGTTE
+35 SIYTTKEVDNQGTTE

-72 TVPSAATDTDGSVKA
+72 TVPNAATDTDGSVKA
-87 GFTKIIKHNYRRV
+87 GFTKVIKHNYRRV
-100 DPVKTTQIHQFTD
+100 DPVKTRQIHQFTD
-113 TDENGDYI
+113 TDENGEYVD
-121 ELNVPLTAI
+121 LTQP
-130 TSEKLEKY
+130 TSENLEKRI
-138 LKKALFSTT
+138 KKEVFSST
-147 GDAVTGQ
+147 GSSVTGE
-154 RIFGADVV
+154 RIFGADFV
-162 TEGGTPVTLQYG
+162 TEGGASVTLQYG
-174 ENKVNYDYTTDDAK
+174 ENKLAYDYTTDDAK

-195 PQQKLT
+195 PQEKLT

-229 DSTPIPAFETK
+229 ESTPIPAFETK

-245 LTGLATRYVGQ
+245 LTGLAIRYVGQ
-256 NAYGPNRDI
+256 NAYGPNHDI

-313 QGTTRVE
+313 AGTTRVG
-320 YSFGAGKLGADIER
+320 YSLGEGKLGDIER
-334 VVEFRSTGSTSDPA
+334 VVEFRSTGDISDPA

-376 NQGLFKD
+376 SPGLFKD

-398 IYYTLDDA
+398 IYYTLDDQ
-406 AALENHQASV
+406 AALDTHQASV
-416 DTEDGRAKLKALF
+416 DTEDGRTKLKALF
-429 EAQIGDTLIG
+429 ETQINDTLIG
-439 TKKALKVEFQ
+439 TKKAFKVEFQ
-449 DPDAGGVVYDKDS
+449 DPDAGGVTYDKDS
-462 FTFKISAAEGYEDF
+462 FTFKISAAAGYEDF

-502 EGLVAV
+502 EGLVVV

>member
-100 DPVKTTQIHQFTD
+100 DPVKTRQIHQFTD
-113 TDENGDYI
+113 TDENGEYVD
-121 ELNVPLTAI
+121 LTAP
-130 TSEKLEKY
+130 TSENLEKHI
-138 LKKALFSTT
+138 KKALFSST
-147 GDAVTGQ
+147 GDVVTGQ
-154 RIFGADVV
+154 RIFGADIV
-162 TEGGTPVTLQYG
+162 TEQGASVTLQYG

-220 GNNPHELVS
+220 GQTPHELVS

-256 NAYGPNRDI
+256 SAFGPNHDI

-274 SINLNDVT
+274 SIDLNDVT

-320 YSFGAGKLGADIER
+320 YSFGAGKLGDIER
-334 VVEFRSTGSTSDPA
+334 VVEFRSTGDTSDPA

-398 IYYTLDDA
+398 IYYTLDDQ
-406 AALENHQASV
+406 AALDNHQASV
-416 DTEDGRAKLKALF
+416 DTEDGRTKLKALF
-429 EAQIGDTLIG
+429 EAQISDTLIG

-449 DPDAGGVVYDKDS
+449 DPDAGGVTYDKDS
-462 FTFKISAAEGYEDF
+462 FTFKISAAAGYEDF

>member
-22 VDGGYPRAELEKI
+22 VDGGYPRAELEKVS
-35 AIYTTKEVDNQGTTE
+35 IYTTKEVDNQGTTE
-50 LYVGTSD
+50 LYVGTAD

-72 TVPSAATDTDGSVKA
+72 TVPNAATDTDGSVKA

-100 DPVKTTQIHQFTD
+100 DPVKATQIHQFTD
-113 TDENGDYI
+113 TDENGEYVD
-121 ELNVPLTAI
+121 LTAPS
-130 TSEKLEKY
+130 SENLEKVF
-138 LKKALFSTT
+138 KKKLFSST
-147 GDAVTGQ
+147 GDVVTGQ
-154 RIFGADVV
+154 RIFGADIV
-162 TEGGTPVTLQYG
+162 TEGGASVTLQYG

-220 GNNPHELVS
+220 GYTPHELVS

-313 QGTTRVE
+313 QGTTRVD
-320 YSFGAGKLGADIER
+320 YSFGAGKLGDIER
-334 VVEFRSTGSTSDPA
+334 VVEFRSTGDTSDPA

-363 AKAIAKALHEAEH
+363 AKAVAKALHEAEH

-398 IYYTLDDA
+398 IYYTLDDQ
-406 AALENHQASV
+406 AALEGHQASV
-416 DTEDGRAKLKALF
+416 DTEDGRTKLKQLF

-476 IVGSIYVVGDF
+476 IVGSVYVVGDF

-502 EGLVAV
+502 EGLVEV

>member
-35 AIYTTKEVDNQGTTE
+35 SIYTTKEVDNQGTTE

-100 DPVKTTQIHQFTD
+100 DPVKSTQIHQFTD
-113 TDENGDYI
+113 SDVNGDYI
-121 ELNVPLTAI
+121 DLTAP
-130 TSEKLEKY
+130 SKENLDKY
-138 LKKALFSTT
+138 IKTFLFNTA
-147 GDAVTGQ
+147 GNPVLGQ
-154 RIFGADVV
+154 PIFGADIV
-162 TEGGTPVTLQYG
+162 TEGGASVTLQYG

-220 GNNPHELVS
+220 GSTPHELVS

-256 NAYGPNRDI
+256 KTYGTPANNT

-320 YSFGAGKLGADIER
+320 YSFGAGKLGDIER

-398 IYYTLDDA
+398 IYYTLDDQ
-406 AALENHQASV
+406 AALDAHQASV
-416 DTEDGRAKLKALF
+416 DTEDGRTKLKALF

-449 DPDAGGVVYDKDS
+449 DPDAGGVTYDKDS

-476 IVGSIYVVGDF
+476 IVGSVYVVGDF

>member
-35 AIYTTKEVDNQGTTE
+35 SIYTTKEVDNQGTTE

-57 ADFANRMTNAGVDVS
+57 ADFANRMTNAGVDVN

-100 DPVKTTQIHQFTD
+100 DPVKHNQIHQFTD
-113 TDENGDYI
+113 IDENGEYL
-121 ELNVPLTAI
+121 ELTVPSTAI

-138 LKKALFSTT
+138 LKKKLFSST
-147 GDAVTGQ
+147 GDVVTGE
-154 RIFGADVV
+154 RIFGADIV
-162 TEGGTPVTLQYG
+162 TEGNAPFTLQYG
-174 ENKVNYDYTTDDAK
+174 ENKLNYDYTTDDAK

-220 GNNPHELVS
+220 GYTPHELVS

-256 NAYGPNRDI
+256 SAFGPNHDI

-274 SINLNDVT
+274 SIDLNDVT

-313 QGTTRVE
+313 QGTTRVG
-320 YSFGAGKLGADIER
+320 YSLGEGKLGDIER
-334 VVEFRSTGSTSDPA
+334 VVEFRSTGDTSDPA

-376 NQGLFKD
+376 NPGLFKD

-398 IYYTLDDA
+398 IYYTLDDQ
-406 AALENHQASV
+406 AALDNHQASV

-449 DPDAGGVVYDKDS
+449 DPDAGGVTYDKDS

>member
-35 AIYTTKEVDNQGTTE
+35 SIYTTKEVDNQGTTE

-72 TVPSAATDTDGSVKA
+72 TVPSDATDTDGSVKA

-100 DPVKTTQIHQFTD
+100 DPVKTRQIHQFTD
-113 TDENGDYI
+113 TDENGEYVD
-121 ELNVPLTAI
+121 LTAP
-130 TSEKLEKY
+130 TSENLEKHI
-138 LKKALFSTT
+138 KKALFSTT
-147 GDAVTGQ
+147 GDVVTGE
-154 RIFGADVV
+154 RIFGADIV
-162 TEGGTPVTLQYG
+162 TEQGASVTLQYG

-220 GNNPHELVS
+220 GQTPHELVS

-245 LTGLATRYVGQ
+245 LTGLATRYVGKS
-256 NAYGPNRDI
+256 AFGPNHDI

-274 SINLNDVT
+274 SIDLNDVT

-313 QGTTRVE
+313 YGTTRVG
-320 YSFGAGKLGADIER
+320 YSLGEGKLGDIER
-334 VVEFRSTGSTSDPA
+334 VVEFHSTGDTSDPA

-376 NQGLFKD
+376 NPGLFKD

-398 IYYTLDDA
+398 IYYTLDDQ
-406 AALENHQASV
+406 AALDNHQASV
-416 DTEDGRAKLKALF
+416 DTEDGRTKLKALF

-449 DPDAGGVVYDKDS
+449 DPDAGGVTYDKDS
-462 FTFKISAAEGYEDF
+462 FTFKISAAAGYEDF

-502 EGLVAV
+502 EGLVTM